1 MNLQSKEKLLIL
13 DPTRGK
19 LYTTKQDS
27 AELFGQRAT
36 YILSLSDSFH
46 YHFMSFLLKGFLQ
59 ILSSLARKSRKKSIQ
74 PFLGTL
80 LFHVMTKLESKG
92 RRKLWPKSFAK
103 PSVQTNMGFSMF
115 GRTEQF
121 GQKTEQFGRTVLPN
135 ICTNK
140 KTKITGL
147 LKIFFSKN

>member
-1 MNLQSKEKLLIL
+1 MNLQSKKKLLIL

-74 PFLGTL
+74 PFFVYITL
-80 LFHVMTKLESKG
+80 SCHDKVGKQGSQKIM
-92 RRKLWPKSFAK
+92 AK
-103 PSVQTNMGFSMF
+103 KFC
-115 GRTEQF
+115 
-121 GQKTEQFGRTVLPN
+121 KTLV
-135 ICTNK
+135 
-140 KTKITGL
+140 
-147 LKIFFSKN
+147 FFSCAQCAISFLFTQKMKGKHAKTYKHP

>member
-1 MNLQSKEKLLIL
+1 MNLQSKKKLLIL

-19 LYTTKQDS
+19 LYTAKQDS

-74 PFLGTL
+74 PFLCTL

-103 PSVQTNMGFSMF
+103 PLFFFFMCTMCNKFSFHTENERQTCKNIQAFLIHSMH
-115 GRTEQF
+115 
-121 GQKTEQFGRTVLPN
+121 
-135 ICTNK
+135 
-140 KTKITGL
+140 L
-147 LKIFFSKN
+147 LHH

>member
-1 MNLQSKEKLLIL
+1 MNLQNKKKLLIL

-19 LYTTKQDS
+19 LYTAKQDS

-74 PFLGTL
+74 PFLCTL

-103 PSVQTNMGFSMF
+103 P
-115 GRTEQF
+115 
-121 GQKTEQFGRTVLPN
+121 L
-135 ICTNK
+135 
-140 KTKITGL
+140 
-147 LKIFFSKN
+147 FFSCAQCAISFLFTQKMKGKHAKTYKHS